1 MKNNVIVFDLDGT
14 LLDSNNQM
22 IGGAKTLACL
32 NTLQQTKCT
41 LAICTGR
48 LDHDIVKI
56 CQEYGLDMKHRISQ
70 NGAVLYQDNQLK
82 ATLLD
87 KQEALDIYHELK
99 TKDIRIELNT
109 ISNRYWTSE
118 RDPLFPKEFYDS
130 HIIKEDFEDILLYQ
144 PAVLFLIVAQ
154 EQQLKQIEETINQNY
169 QFTKAIR
176 TSQTSLEIVHSS
188 VSKGEALKILYPDCQ
203 IYAIGD
209 SPSDFEMFP
218 FSKIGYLVS
227 NQECHYPCQRK
238 ETILEALQDIISHI
252 K

>member
-32 NTLQQTKCT
+32 NTLQQIGMYTCYLYRT
-41 LAICTGR
+41 SR
-48 LDHDIVKI
+48 SRYSKI

-109 ISNRYWTSE
+109 ISNR
-118 RDPLFPKEFYDS
+118 
-130 HIIKEDFEDILLYQ
+130 LLD
-144 PAVLFLIVAQ
+144 
-154 EQQLKQIEETINQNY
+154 K
-169 QFTKAIR
+169 
-176 TSQTSLEIVHSS
+176 
-188 VSKGEALKILYPDCQ
+188 
-203 IYAIGD
+203 
-209 SPSDFEMFP
+209 
-218 FSKIGYLVS
+218 
-227 NQECHYPCQRK
+227 
-238 ETILEALQDIISHI
+238 
-252 K
+252 